1 MLKKLENKLYGVC
14 IVLLVG
20 IVIFSVLSNK
30 NYSAVAEQVLYDLY
44 TYRTDESYATQI
56 NDLKKFVSDEVF
68 VQLTSTENLTNL
80 NYILW
85 AKKYTDVKVVEATE
99 SYVVYYLSSEGFS
112 ESRRF
117 IFLYDT
123 NWYGKIVRVREAE
136 LYDFIKYSE
145 DSY

>member
-99 SYVVYYLSSEGFS
+99 SYVVYYLRSEGFS

>member
-1 MLKKLENKLYGVC
+1 MLKKLENKLYGMC

-20 IVIFSVLSNK
+20 IVIFSVLNNR

-68 VQLTSTENLTNL
+68 MQLTSTENLTNL

>member
-20 IVIFSVLSNK
+20 IVIFSVLNNR